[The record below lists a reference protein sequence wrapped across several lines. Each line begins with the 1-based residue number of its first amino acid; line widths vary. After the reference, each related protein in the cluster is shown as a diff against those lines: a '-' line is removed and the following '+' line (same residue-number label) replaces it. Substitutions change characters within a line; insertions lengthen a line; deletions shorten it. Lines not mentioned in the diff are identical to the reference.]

1 MQLKKY
7 KVNNIKEAMDRIKEE
22 LGEDAFI
29 LSNKTIREGGREWLE
44 IMAAVERES
53 ASPPFRASAET
64 LQWGTQRLEGKVAP
78 PQETL
83 SRWEKNLT
91 PPSGDIEPLREEIA
105 SMKAM
110 LKENQTRENDRI
122 SLDGL
127 FYNLYKE
134 LCSRE
139 IHPELA
145 LRLVKMVEYQS
156 PLKEHGDP
164 SSLHARLAKV
174 LLSALPEVK
183 PLSPSL
189 TPVLALVGPTGV
201 GKTTTVAKLAAFFSL
216 AEEKRVSLI
225 SVDTYRIGAAEQLKT
240 YASLIGLP
248 FALAQN
254 RQELEKYMDLFRT
267 SDLILIDTAGRSPRS
282 EELGEEKAL
291 FQGLPLEVILLLSSS
306 QKTADLLFT
315 VQAFRHFSLSSL
327 LFTKLDETVSYGN
340 LFNVLVQSKLPLSYF
355 GTGQRVPEDL
365 EIASPGKLVDL
376 LFSRGEK

>member
-122 SLDGL
+122 SLDGP

-139 IHPELA
+139 IH
-145 LRLVKMVEYQS
+145 R
-156 PLKEHGDP
+156 
-164 SSLHARLAKV
+164 
-174 LLSALPEVK
+174 
-183 PLSPSL
+183 
-189 TPVLALVGPTGV
+189 VGP
-201 GKTTTVAKLAAFFSL
+201 
-216 AEEKRVSLI
+216 
-225 SVDTYRIGAAEQLKT
+225 
-240 YASLIGLP
+240 P
-248 FALAQN
+248 
-254 RQELEKYMDLFRT
+254 
-267 SDLILIDTAGRSPRS
+267 P
-282 EELGEEKAL
+282 GED
-291 FQGLPLEVILLLSSS
+291 G
-306 QKTADLLFT
+306 
-315 VQAFRHFSLSSL
+315 
-327 LFTKLDETVSYGN
+327 
-340 LFNVLVQSKLPLSYF
+340 
-355 GTGQRVPEDL
+355 RVPE
-365 EIASPGKLVDL
+365 PP
-376 LFSRGEK
+376 

>member
-91 PPSGDIEPLREEIA
+91 PPLGDIEPL
-105 SMKAM
+105 
-110 LKENQTRENDRI
+110 RENDRI

-164 SSLHARLAKV
+164 AALHARLAKV

-183 PLSPSL
+183 PLSPSH

-254 RQELEKYMDLFRT
+254 HQELEKYMDLFRT